1 MCTVLWS
8 VIHTDRIHISHSQN
22 LHFVLFCFMNV
33 LNVKSVILFR
43 YWWLRILSLSELG
56 DWLELD
62 KFSKSKKSPIG
73 IEVR

>member
-1 MCTVLWS
+1 
-8 VIHTDRIHISHSQN
+8 
-22 LHFVLFCFMNV
+22 MNA